1 VVGSASEQRI
11 ALVVAVAVVSSI
23 VLAAAGTAGFLIGAR
38 TPRLDSESESASLT
52 GGSIVIS
59 GVSRNNGAGVAHNVV
74 VNATVDLSGT
84 GPLAQGDGVRSVN
97 LGDLAAGASKPYSV
111 SIPVGDRNLGAGV
124 RYKAAPSWDRPS
136 LDVAELSFSVTYSG
150 SHVID
155 NVTGKVK
162 NSGKGPAPNV
172 SITFTE
178 SADKAGQ
185 SVLGATTTK
194 LGDVDASGEAPF
206 KLAVDIGPNPPN
218 DLYYGSTFS
227 YDSAQVVD
235 EQETERRVGGTLRM
249 TGFVRNGGAVQAGRL
264 VLSASLLNSFG
275 TELAS
280 GAAKVGTLVPGAR
293 APFSLTIDLGSSAA
307 GDARW
312 VRVTVAWEQ
321 TRFLILRESKSQSTR
336 EPVPV
341 S

>member
-1 VVGSASEQRI
+1 
-11 ALVVAVAVVSSI
+11 
-23 VLAAAGTAGFLIGAR
+23 
-38 TPRLDSESESASLT
+38 
-52 GGSIVIS
+52 
-59 GVSRNNGAGVAHNVV
+59 
-74 VNATVDLSGT
+74 
-84 GPLAQGDGVRSVN
+84 GVRSVN

-185 SVLGATTTK
+185 SVLGATTT
-194 LGDVDASGEAPF
+194 
-206 KLAVDIGPNPPN
+206 
-218 DLYYGSTFS
+218 
-227 YDSAQVVD
+227 
-235 EQETERRVGGTLRM
+235 
-249 TGFVRNGGAVQAGRL
+249 
-264 VLSASLLNSFG
+264 
-275 TELAS
+275 ELAS